1 MQYNT
6 QRKKMKLP
14 EYGRSIQNM
23 VDYAITIE
31 DKNERQRCANTII
44 AIMGNMNPQLRD
56 VTDFNHKLWDHL
68 AIMSDFKLDI
78 DYPYEIVP
86 QNHLESRPEAIKYPN
101 TKINFRHYGR
111 SLELL
116 IKKACEFEEGSEKNN
131 MIALIANHMKKSY
144 TTWNKDV
151 VEDQKII
158 DDIYNLSD
166 GKLTITPEILQLMQK
181 RMDDGMRK
189 QTGNNKN
196 NGKAKMANNNKN
208 NRKRFDQK
216 R

>member
-23 VDYAITIE
+23 VDYAVTIE
-31 DKNERQRCANTII
+31 DRAERQRCANTII
-44 AIMGNMNPQLRD
+44 SIMGNMNPQLRD

-86 QNHLESRPEAIKYPN
+86 QDHLESRPKMVHYPSS
-101 TKINFRHYGR
+101 KIHYLYYGR
-111 SLELL
+111 TLETL
-116 IKKACEFEEGSEKNN
+116 IKAACEFEEGVEKDNI
-131 MIALIANHMKKSY
+131 IALIANHMRKSY
-144 TTWNKDV
+144 TAWNKDM

-158 DDIYNLSD
+158 DDLYQLSD
-166 GKLTITPEILQLMQK
+166 GKLTLTPEILQLMQK
-181 RMDDGMRK
+181 RMGENVRK
-189 QTGNNKN
+189 PSGGNKN
-196 NGKAKMANNNKN
+196 NGKAKMSNKN
-208 NRKRFDQK
+208 NRKRFDSK

>member
-23 VDYAITIE
+23 VDYAVTIE
-31 DKNERQRCANTII
+31 DKAERQRCANTII
-44 AIMGNMNPQLRD
+44 SIMGNMNPQLRD

-86 QNHLESRPEAIKYPN
+86 KDHLESRPEMVHYPN
-101 TKINFRHYGR
+101 SKIKHMHYGR
-111 SLELL
+111 TLEML
-116 IKKACEFEEGSEKNN
+116 IKAACEFEDGVERDNI
-131 MIALIANHMKKSY
+131 IALIANHMRKSY

-158 DDIYNLSD
+158 DDLYQLSD

-181 RMDDGMRK
+181 RMGDNVRK
-189 QTGNNKN
+189 ASGGNKN
-196 NGKAKMANNNKN
+196 NGKAKMLNKN
-208 NRKRFDQK
+208 NRKRFDSK

>member
-23 VDYAITIE
+23 VDYAVTIE
-31 DKNERQRCANTII
+31 DKAERQRCANTII
-44 AIMGNMNPQLRD
+44 NIMGNMNPQLRD

-86 QNHLESRPEAIKYPN
+86 QDHLESRPKMVHYPSS
-101 TKINFRHYGR
+101 KIHYLHYGR
-111 SLELL
+111 TLETL
-116 IKKACEFEEGSEKNN
+116 IKAACEFEEGVEKDNI
-131 MIALIANHMKKSY
+131 IALIANHMRKSY
-144 TTWNKDV
+144 TAWNKDM

-158 DDIYNLSD
+158 DDLYQLSD
-166 GKLTITPEILQLMQK
+166 GKLTLTPEILQLMQK
-181 RMDDGMRK
+181 RMGENIRK
-189 QTGNNKN
+189 PSGGNKN
-196 NGKAKMANNNKN
+196 NGKAKMSNKN
-208 NRKRFDQK
+208 NRKRFDSK

>member
-23 VDYAITIE
+23 VDYAVTIE
-31 DKNERQRCANTII
+31 DKAERQRCANTII
-44 AIMGNMNPQLRD
+44 SIMGNMNPQLRD
-56 VTDFNHKLWDHL
+56 VTDFKHKLWDHL

-86 QNHLESRPEAIKYPN
+86 QDHLESRPEIVHYPNSKIKYL
-101 TKINFRHYGR
+101 HYGR
-111 SLELL
+111 TLEML
-116 IKKACEFEEGSEKNN
+116 IKAACEFEEGVEKDN
-131 MIALIANHMKKSY
+131 MIALIANHMRKSY

-158 DDIYNLSD
+158 DDLYQLSD
-166 GKLTITPEILQLMQK
+166 GKLTLTPEILQLMQK
-181 RMDDGMRK
+181 RMGENVRK
-189 QTGNNKN
+189 ASGCNKN
-196 NGKAKMANNNKN
+196 NGKAKMLNKN
-208 NRKRFDQK
+208 NRKRFDSK